1 MFSVENSW
9 ECDNGQSKLNAKLF
23 SGNYICTSNK
33 KDNEAS
39 IVPSIKTKRLKNKR
53 KRDANETVLPKSKN
67 EKKKKKSNSIDIKN
81 KKEDN
86 TSCSKNLES
95 IRNVEIKVTDYKNM
109 NVEKKEGK
117 IVKINVQNEGKI
129 VKKNDQKEGKVVKL
143 NDHNLAKILN
153 EADQSYVKIN
163 TSLVKIKEI
172 KKEKRKLS
180 KKINKSEKKLENV
193 TNKDHISQKQK
204 ASKKDSINISKLVKS
219 DNLSMNESKEKV
231 CEMDPFVSTLK
242 TTPKYNKFQAKLNRK
257 LDGGHFRWINEQ
269 LYTNHSSSAVKL
281 FKSNCQLFDLYHKG
295 FSSQVK
301 QWPQNPVDLMI
312 KYILERDKD
321 LIVCDFGCGDAKIA
335 ASVPNVVHSFDLVAV
350 NNRVVACDMK
360 KVPLKNEIIDIA
372 IFCLSLMGTNLED
385 FILEA
390 HRVLKYGGIL
400 KIAEVKSR
408 CENIDLFA
416 ENICAAGFKLI
427 SKDDSNKMFVMIELE
442 KTASR
447 PTRNLVIKLNPCIYK
462 KR

>member
-33 KDNEAS
+33 KDNLFHEAS
-39 IVPSIKTKRLKNKR
+39 VVPSIKTKRLKNKR
-53 KRDANETVLPKSKN
+53 KCDANETVLPNSKN
-67 EKKKKKSNSIDIKN
+67 EKKKKKRNSVDSQN

-86 TSCSKNLES
+86 TLCSKNLES
-95 IRNVEIKVTDYKNM
+95 IQNMEIKATDYKNM
-109 NVEKKEGK
+109 NAEKKEGK
-117 IVKINVQNEGKI
+117 TVKINN
-129 VKKNDQKEGKVVKL
+129 
-143 NDHNLAKILN
+143 HNLAKILN
-153 EADQSYVKIN
+153 ETDQSNVKTN
-163 TSLVKIKEI
+163 TLLVKIKKI
-172 KKEKRKLS
+172 KKEKKELS

-193 TNKDHISQKQK
+193 TNKDHVSQKQK
-204 ASKKDSINISKLVKS
+204 ASKKDSANINKLVRS
-219 DNLSMNESKEKV
+219 DNLSINESKEKV

-372 IFCLSLMGTNLED
+372 VFCLSLMGTNLED

-442 KTASR
+442 KTALR
-447 PTRNLVIKLNPCIYK
+447 PARNLVIKLNPCIYK